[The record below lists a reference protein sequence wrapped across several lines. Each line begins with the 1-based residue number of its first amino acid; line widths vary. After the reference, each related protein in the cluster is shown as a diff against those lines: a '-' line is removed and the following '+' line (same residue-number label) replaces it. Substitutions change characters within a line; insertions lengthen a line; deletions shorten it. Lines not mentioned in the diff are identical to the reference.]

1 VTLLD
6 PLLLTTHGC
15 CKLENVLQ
23 TANPKKPIHEKS
35 CKNHLLLT
43 LEYHFVGETLYLFL
57 DHVPYDPCHLISC
70 TQLQTQFGHQ
80 NQPSDTQN
88 FQATK
93 LTPLKNAIGK
103 RGWLLHQRVGD
114 QTLYVSRNPAELLCA
129 KNGGVRLQLKLFFC
143 TVACSPVDHH

>member
-1 VTLLD
+1 MASANWRMFY
-6 PLLLTTHGC
+6 
-15 CKLENVLQ
+15 ELQ
-23 TANPKKPIHEKS
+23 TLKNLYMKKS

-88 FQATK
+88 FQATN

-103 RGWLLHQRVGD
+103 CRWILHQRVGD

-129 KNGGVRLQLKLFFC
+129 KNGGVRLRLKLFFC
-143 TVACSPVDHH
+143 TVACSPVDYH